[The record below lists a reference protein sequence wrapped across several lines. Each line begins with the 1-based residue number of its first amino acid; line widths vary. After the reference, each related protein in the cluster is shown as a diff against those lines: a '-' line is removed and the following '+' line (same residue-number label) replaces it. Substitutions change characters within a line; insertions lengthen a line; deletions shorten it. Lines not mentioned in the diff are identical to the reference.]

1 MTVTFHV
8 GRSGTGKSEQMIH
21 EVIQELKQNPSG
33 PTIYM
38 IVPDQMSFEMEKKMA
53 TVDGL
58 HGSTRIQVLSMRR
71 LAFLMM
77 RDAGVAT
84 DQFLD
89 QTGTHLLLR
98 KVVEMSEERLT
109 LFRRT
114 MNQFGFYEELNQL
127 ISMLKRGLVE
137 PEHLL
142 RLSEQAQH
150 RALKLQDLSI
160 IYEGFL
166 KMTEGKSLH
175 AEDYF
180 NVMLQILP
188 ETDLTDVRVY
198 VDGFN
203 EFSEQELAVLVALA
217 EKVDVDVLLTIDP
230 ISLYRLNPLFG
241 PTQRTLMRFK
251 ELLAERQIP
260 SRDELYD
267 TVYRYTHPSLRYLEA
282 TFDQLTAEPYT
293 GSENRIDLH
302 AAVDRTVEV
311 EAAVREVIR
320 LTREEGYR
328 YRDIALV
335 SRSLDEYGD
344 LASQELQKMG
354 LPYFLDERQPM
365 LDHPL
370 VELLKATIE
379 IALRGYREESVFRA
393 LKTELVVLD
402 PVHRRTSVDRLEAF
416 VIERGIKHYHWHDEW
431 QLRRRSGEEAR
442 LTSEE
447 LDIEAELNRSRERV
461 IETFDPLLSDLKQAK
476 TMQAYTHAMYA
487 F

>member
-1 MTVTFHV
+1 MVHNEEKREGVFAKVTVTFHV

-77 RDAGVAT
+77 RDVGVAT

-98 KVVEMSEERLT
+98 RVVEMSEERLT

-166 KMTEGKSLH
+166 KMTEGK
-175 AEDYF
+175 
-180 NVMLQILP
+180 
-188 ETDLTDVRVY
+188 
-198 VDGFN
+198 G
-203 EFSEQELAVLVALA
+203 
-217 EKVDVDVLLTIDP
+217 
-230 ISLYRLNPLFG
+230 
-241 PTQRTLMRFK
+241 
-251 ELLAERQIP
+251 
-260 SRDELYD
+260 
-267 TVYRYTHPSLRYLEA
+267 
-282 TFDQLTAEPYT
+282 
-293 GSENRIDLH
+293 
-302 AAVDRTVEV
+302 
-311 EAAVREVIR
+311 AVRKTLQE
-320 LTREEGYR
+320 
-328 YRDIALV
+328 AL
-335 SRSLDEYGD
+335 G
-344 LASQELQKMG
+344 K
-354 LPYFLDERQPM
+354 
-365 LDHPL
+365 
-370 VELLKATIE
+370 
-379 IALRGYREESVFRA
+379 
-393 LKTELVVLD
+393 
-402 PVHRRTSVDRLEAF
+402 
-416 VIERGIKHYHWHDEW
+416 
-431 QLRRRSGEEAR
+431 
-442 LTSEE
+442 
-447 LDIEAELNRSRERV
+447 
-461 IETFDPLLSDLKQAK
+461 
-476 TMQAYTHAMYA
+476 
-487 F
+487 